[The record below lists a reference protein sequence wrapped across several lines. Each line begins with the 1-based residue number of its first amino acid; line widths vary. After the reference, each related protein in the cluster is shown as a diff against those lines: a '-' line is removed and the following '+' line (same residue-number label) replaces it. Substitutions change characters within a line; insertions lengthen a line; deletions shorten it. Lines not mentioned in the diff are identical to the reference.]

1 MSKVK
6 FYRDAEGNVPTGL
19 AHAGKMY
26 FTDQGNL
33 YVIDSAGNKQKF
45 SDVIFA
51 ANYAAIAAISTKL
64 QRKIYVAI
72 MEKTMWFWDGT
83 TLQPLGGSGGGGGT
97 GDVVGPASAITLRIA
112 TFDGTSGKIIRD
124 GGRTIAEILDRGQ
137 HTGTQDAAT
146 ISGSKTAS
154 FISDFAATVRA
165 TVITGLV
172 TTTHAVIAATD
183 TLLVALGK
191 LQRQITEVKIIA
203 DAALPNSAVID
214 EDDMAS
220 DSDAHVPTQQSVKAY
235 VDATVTATGAGDMSQ
250 ATYDPAGIGE
260 QLVGET
266 AAQTLTNKTLT
277 APVINSPTG
286 LVKADVGL
294 GNVDNTSDATKNS
307 ATATLTNKTL
317 TAPVINNPTGIV
329 KADVGLGNVDNTSD
343 ATKNAATATLTNK
356 RITNRVQSTAS
367 AGTVT
372 PNADADDCVTI
383 TAQAA
388 ALTLANPT
396 GTPTSMQ
403 PITLRIKDNGTART
417 IGYGSQYRAI
427 GITLPTTT
435 VVGKTIYLGMMYNA
449 ADTKWDV
456 IGYALEA

>member
-51 ANYAAIAAISTKL
+51 ANYAAIAALSTKL

-235 VDATVTATGAGDMSQ
+235 VDATVTAIGAGDMSQ

-260 QLVGET
+260 QLVGVT
-266 AAQTLTNKTLT
+266 AAQ
-277 APVINSPTG
+277 
-286 LVKADVGL
+286 
-294 GNVDNTSDATKNS
+294 
-307 ATATLTNKTL
+307 TLTNKTL

-343 ATKNAATATLTNK
+343 ATKNSATATLTNK

-367 AGTVT
+367 AATVT
-372 PNADADDCVTI
+372 PNADADDCVSI

-435 VVGKTIYLGMMYNA
+435 VVGKTIYLGMMYNS